1 MEPRLLEYY
10 NRELQY
16 IRDMSGEFAGM
27 LKERIL
33 IERPSSERTAMGLR
47 SAGWETVALCLAAIE
62 PEGVGPE
69 AEAQALSAMPRF
81 RVSIRCREGVAIEQ
95 RVRWGNRVLMI
106 RQLLDDPRR
115 MERSV
120 MRCEEARP

>member
-1 MEPRLLEYY
+1 
-10 NRELQY
+10 
-16 IRDMSGEFAGM
+16 MSGEFAGM

-47 SAGWETVALCLAAIE
+47 SAGWETVARCLAAIE

-81 RVSIRCREGVAIEQ
+81 RVSIRRREGVAIDQ
-95 RVRWGNRVLMI
+95 RVRWGSRVLMI

-115 MERSV
+115 KERIV